1 LHNCA
6 VHHWSAALKASNV
19 VPRAAERGIAVGG
32 TRCSRSLVAVL
43 VVGFVAVSGC
53 GGATHAT
60 VDEARH
66 YDPTKPVDLSGTP
79 GVTAA
84 EQKRAETLVKET
96 LADLP
101 KYADPA
107 AAERDGYYS
116 VGDAATHDEHFV
128 KWSYVDDGHILDP
141 TRPECLVYE
150 MRNGKKTLVAAMYML
165 SFGSR
170 FTDAPDVGG
179 ALTQWHF
186 HPSDCLTDSPDK
198 KVLLNRGFFAGPCPP
213 GTSDAFNMPML
224 HVWIVPNRCGPFA
237 PLRGIFGGRLA
248 QGEKTA
254 LCDTIHG
261 STTT

>member
-1 LHNCA
+1 
-6 VHHWSAALKASNV
+6 V
-19 VPRAAERGIAVGG
+19 VSRAERGIAVGG

-43 VVGFVAVSGC
+43 VVGLVAVSGC
-53 GGATHAT
+53 GGATHPT

-66 YDPTKPVDLSGTP
+66 YDPPKPVDLSGTP

-96 LADLP
+96 LVDLP
-101 KYADPA
+101 KYANPVT
-107 AAERDGYYS
+107 AERDGYYS
-116 VGDAATHDEHFV
+116 VGDVLTGNEHFV
-128 KWSYVDDGHILDP
+128 NWSFVDDGHILDP
-141 TRPECLVYE
+141 TRPESLVYE
-150 MRNGKKTLVAAMYML
+150 LRHGKKTLVAAMYML
-165 SFGSR
+165 PIGSR

-186 HPSDCLTDSPDK
+186 HPDDCLTDSPDK
-198 KVLLNRGFFAGPCPP
+198 KVLIRRSLVDVRKPCPP

-237 PLRGIFGGRLA
+237 ALQARELGGQLPP
-248 QGEKTA
+248 GETQ

-261 STTT
+261 STTR